1 MASDTKHEQS
11 EAAFEHRKQTRARS
25 DGVPDNPEAALLQGD
40 HAAFEAMVRRE
51 TPRLYRV
58 ILRMVRDEDE
68 AESLVQETFLQ
79 AYKGLDGFRGN
90 SKFSTW
96 LIGIG
101 LNLARSALRKR
112 KRETVLSGEDIERMQ
127 PTFRMGRYAKKPRD
141 WKPHQHL
148 EANEQARV
156 VHEALGR
163 LPDHYHAVI
172 TLRDLEELST
182 AETAQILDLT
192 EVNVRVRLHRA
203 RQALRAV
210 LEEQFEEKDLY

>member
-1 MASDTKHEQS
+1 MASDTQREQT
-11 EAAFEHRKQTRARS
+11 EA
-25 DGVPDNPEAALLQGD
+25 VPATTKEALLQGD
-40 HAAFEAMVRRE
+40 HAAFEEMVRRE

-68 AESLVQETFLQ
+68 AQSLVQETFLQ
-79 AYKGLDGFRGN
+79 AYKGLDDFRGD

-112 KRETVLSGEDIERMQ
+112 KRETVLDGEDIERLQ
-127 PTFRMGRYAKKPRD
+127 PDFRMGRYVQKPRD
-141 WKPHQHL
+141 WKPHQNL
-148 EANEQARV
+148 EDREQARV
-156 VHEALGR
+156 VHAALER
-163 LPDHYHAVI
+163 LSDSYRTVI

-203 RQALRAV
+203 RQALRAI
-210 LEEQFEEKDLY
+210 LEEDFEEKDLY